1 MCGESTKHLS
11 DVSGASFRTV
21 PYRALSI
28 SLGSLE
34 GSSRES
40 PARSP
45 GHPQFSRNCFYRQSR
60 AMSALPF
67 SLLFGAAAQAF
78 SFFTASPRLISASGA
93 TIPPFFEGTSSTCA
107 RAGIA
112 S

>member
-1 MCGESTKHLS
+1 
-11 DVSGASFRTV
+11 
-21 PYRALSI
+21 
-28 SLGSLE
+28 
-34 GSSRES
+34 
-40 PARSP
+40 
-45 GHPQFSRNCFYRQSR
+45 
-60 AMSALPF
+60 MSALPF